1 MRKFLLSTGKTTDK
15 IEYYVVDLF
24 RLYLSVYP
32 GDIPG
37 ASRIG
42 FDFNLRDTFK
52 PNLATEVQT
61 RITSLVSTL
70 SSRFTGLTIELVSCE
85 LIDET
90 LVRVIVSCG
99 EVQSEE
105 IIVNI
110 YNEY

>member
-42 FDFNLRDTFK
+42 FDFNLRDTFHRGQASL
-52 PNLATEVQT
+52 PLAC
-61 RITSLVSTL
+61 S
-70 SSRFTGLTIELVSCE
+70 
-85 LIDET
+85 
-90 LVRVIVSCG
+90 
-99 EVQSEE
+99 
-105 IIVNI
+105 
-110 YNEY
+110 